1 VSALRAALEQ
11 RLEPLGRKAPALV
24 DYDNVLVLPDAL
36 DACMDMVRYAASRH
50 YLPVTR
56 YTTRAFL
63 RANFGEALLERDVAP
78 HIFEIAADARKHVYL
93 LAVADGA
100 PPAGE

>member
-1 VSALRAALEQ
+1 VIALRAALEQ
-11 RLEPLGRKAPALV
+11 RLEPLSRKAPALIEH
-24 DYDNVLVLPDAL
+24 DNVLVLPDVL

-50 YLPVTR
+50 CLPVTR
-56 YTTRAFL
+56 YTTSAFL
-63 RANFGEALLERDVAP
+63 RANLGEALLERNVAP
-78 HIFEIAADARKHVYL
+78 QIFEIATNARKHVCL